1 MYILHGFVF
10 LHNTQ
15 LIFANGFCSVMCFV
29 LPRNTSVPHVALH
42 PLTSSEYTSPLCGP
56 SAPFNT
62 MMILHIS
69 YGFLSLLALLPSLTN
84 KILQVLNSQEFH
96 YQTTYHLPSCFC
108 NPMGLYV
115 LFCLLFLILFC
126 FY

>member
-29 LPRNTSVPHVALH
+29 LPRNTSVSHVALH

-84 KILQVLNSQEFH
+84 KILQVLKIPKSSITKLP
-96 YQTTYHLPSCFC
+96 TTYLLVFVILWGFMFYFVFC
-108 NPMGLYV
+108 S
-115 LFCLLFLILFC
+115 
-126 FY
+126 